1 MTVPLKL
8 YKDILNV
15 FDFSYRCIKR
25 SLEESNRCPKCNS
38 VIERKDQIFPNV
50 TRKKKYF
57 LT

>member
-15 FDFSYRCIKR
+15 FNFSYRCIKR